1 MMNEVEKIR
10 GLEVKK
16 AKSVLISAG
25 DSDSK
30 PMVKMEAKI
39 DLDENMLIDNISKKM
54 IGTASTQSIK
64 ISA

>member
-54 IGTASTQSIK
+54 IGTAST
-64 ISA
+64 

>member
-16 AKSVLISAG
+16 AKSFLISAG

-30 PMVKMEAKI
+30 PMVKTEAKI

-54 IGTASTQSIK
+54 IGTAST
-64 ISA
+64 